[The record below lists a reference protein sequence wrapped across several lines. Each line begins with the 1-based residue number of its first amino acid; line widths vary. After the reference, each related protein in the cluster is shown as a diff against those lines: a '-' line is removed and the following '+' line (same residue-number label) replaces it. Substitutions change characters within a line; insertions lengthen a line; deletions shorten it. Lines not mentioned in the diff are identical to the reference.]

1 MISRTTSG
9 NGRLSPE
16 GPEQLR
22 IATLLARADAFC
34 AQLRIT
40 AKWRPGT
47 VRALLVPGS
56 LPTPA
61 RLAYLIRPTGGE
73 P

>member
-1 MISRTTSG
+1 MQSRTTSG
-9 NGRLSPE
+9 NGRSGVE

-22 IATLLARADAFC
+22 IATLLAVGDAFA

-40 AKWRPGT
+40 AKWSPGT

-61 RLAYLIRPTGGE
+61 RLDYLLRPGGE

>member
-1 MISRTTSG
+1 MFSRTTSG
-9 NGRLSPE
+9 NRRSGPE

-22 IATLLARADAFC
+22 ISTLLAVGEAFQ

-61 RLAYLIRPTGGE
+61 RLAYLLRPTGGE